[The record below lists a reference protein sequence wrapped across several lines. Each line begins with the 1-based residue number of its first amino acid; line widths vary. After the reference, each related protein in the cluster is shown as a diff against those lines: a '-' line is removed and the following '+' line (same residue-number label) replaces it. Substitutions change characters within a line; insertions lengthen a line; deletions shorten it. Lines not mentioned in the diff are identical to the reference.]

1 MEQLIE
7 FLREEFPKDA
17 LDIQEC
23 IDLLNQSI
31 GGSIESVKSA
41 INRAIDQRDYDKLTP
56 LQQMLKK
63 IDEIQNKLEDYS
75 NMLQLDE
82 DIEDSIIDEEVI
94 DTDDKQLP
102 DYESLRVDQ
111 NIPYTLH
118 DDYTYKRPAGFE
130 IFGERH
136 DAKDWKDVLV
146 QTSEILA
153 AKDINR
159 FCDFVND
166 KHMQGRKVPY
176 FCKDPKLI
184 RAPREI
190 TGTDI
195 FVMTNMSAN
204 RVRNVIEKM
213 IKKYGVEINDYKL
226 YLKADYTARHE

>member
-1 MEQLIE
+1 MERLIS

-82 DIEDSIIDEEVI
+82 DIEDSIIDE
-94 DTDDKQLP
+94 DADDKQLP
-102 DYESLRVDQ
+102 VYDSLRVDQ

-153 AKDINR
+153 AKDFNQ
-159 FCDFVND
+159 FCEFVND

-176 FCKDPKLI
+176 FL
-184 RAPREI
+184 
-190 TGTDI
+190 
-195 FVMTNMSAN
+195 
-204 RVRNVIEKM
+204 
-213 IKKYGVEINDYKL
+213 
-226 YLKADYTARHE
+226 